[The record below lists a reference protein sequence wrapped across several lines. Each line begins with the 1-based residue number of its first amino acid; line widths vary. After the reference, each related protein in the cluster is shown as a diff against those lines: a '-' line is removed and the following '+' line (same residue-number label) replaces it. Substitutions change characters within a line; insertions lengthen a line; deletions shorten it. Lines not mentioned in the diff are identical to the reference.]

1 MGFFNEIRKVL
12 FGAKAVT
19 RSATRKAAD
28 AGRETGEDLKEKAG
42 QYREKAEDL
51 WEETSEQVSKKTD
64 DFVDMAKDKWAQ
76 LEEELRQ
83 RRRESESPVEETA
96 PPEEKDLFA
105 GLDLEEDAGKAEG
118 EEVPSF
124 EEKKRRE
131 EAYREFKEKADEVA
145 NRFIDVSE
153 QAGKKFMDLSERI
166 GEQLFKHGGKALDKA
181 NMFAGE
187 LIDRANELAD
197 KAERDKKTDLDVMQE
212 KAEELNKEMEER
224 IRATRD
230 RFAGKESDDADSLLD
245 DKDDFFARADR
256 FAKGDYYNKDAKK
269 EEADKEDELEL
280 GDIPEYKPKKK
291 EGTVPGFEDLD
302 GDGDEIIDDAIIDEE
317 E

>member
-19 RSATRKAAD
+19 KSATRKAAD
-28 AGRETGEDLKEKAG
+28 AGREAGEDLKEKAG
-42 QYREKAEDL
+42 QYRDKAEDL
-51 WEETSEQVSKKTD
+51 WAETSEQVSKKTD

-83 RRRESESPVEETA
+83 RRHESGKPAEDFTSTDE
-96 PPEEKDLFA
+96 DLFA
-105 GLDLEEDAGKAEG
+105 GLDLEDDAAKAEG
-118 EEVPSF
+118 AEAPSF

-153 QAGKKFMDLSERI
+153 QAGKKFMDLSDRV
-166 GEQLFKHGGKALDKA
+166 GEQLFKQGGKALDKA
-181 NMFAGE
+181 KMFAGE

-197 KAERDKKTDLDVMQE
+197 QAEREKKTDLDAMQE
-212 KAEELNKEMEER
+212 KAEELNQEMEER

-230 RFAGKESDDADSLLD
+230 RFDGKDSEDPDSLLD
-245 DKDDFFARADR
+245 DTDDFFARADR
-256 FAKGDYYNKDAKK
+256 FASGDYHNKGAER
-269 EEADKEDELEL
+269 EEGSMEL
-280 GDIPEYKPKKK
+280 GDDPDYQPRKK